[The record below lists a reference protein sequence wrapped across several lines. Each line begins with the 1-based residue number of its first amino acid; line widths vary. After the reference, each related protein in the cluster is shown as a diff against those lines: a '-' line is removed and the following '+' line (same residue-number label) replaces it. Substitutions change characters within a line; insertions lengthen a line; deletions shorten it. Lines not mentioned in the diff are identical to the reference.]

1 MPGSILEV
9 NVDNGHPLAWGMGET
24 ADLFFRNSPVF
35 RLRPNAAALGVEAV
49 AWFGPDSLRSGWAWG
64 ETFLEDGV
72 AVVAAKIGD
81 GNVFLF
87 GPEINF
93 RAQPH
98 GTFKFLFNG
107 IYADTESGSGR

>member
-1 MPGSILEV
+1 M
-9 NVDNGHPLAWGMGET
+9 DNTHPLAWGMGDT

-35 RLRPNAAALGVEAV
+35 SLQPNAAAEGVEPV

-64 ETFLEDGV
+64 ETFLENGV
-72 AVVAAKIGD
+72 AAVAAKVGD

-98 GTFKFLFNG
+98 GTFKLLFNG
-107 IYADTESGSGR
+107 IYADTEGPKR